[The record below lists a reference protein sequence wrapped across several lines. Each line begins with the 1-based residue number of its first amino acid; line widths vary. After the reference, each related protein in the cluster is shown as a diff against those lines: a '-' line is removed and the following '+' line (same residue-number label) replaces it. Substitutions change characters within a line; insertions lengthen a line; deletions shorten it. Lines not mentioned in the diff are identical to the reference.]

1 MAIPSCD
8 VSKFIAALRLVVNA
22 LPFPDEDRA
31 VLLAAVEQR
40 AEVAHKAKQSALD
53 KARPPLNRA
62 QLDRRAAYM
71 RLYRAVKL
79 AEATPTN
86 TSADREVARER
97 QRAAERALAEFHRES
112 RRRVAEVRKGRK
124 LVR

>member
-1 MAIPSCD
+1 VAIPSCD
-8 VSKFIAALRLVVNA
+8 VSKFITALRLVINA
-22 LPFPDEDRA
+22 LPLPDEDRA

-40 AEVAHKAKQSALD
+40 AEIAHKAKQSALD

-79 AEATPTN
+79 ITATPSN
-86 TSADREVARER
+86 TGADREVAKER
-97 QRAAERALAEFHRES
+97 QRAAEGGLAEFHRES

-124 LVR
+124 RAR